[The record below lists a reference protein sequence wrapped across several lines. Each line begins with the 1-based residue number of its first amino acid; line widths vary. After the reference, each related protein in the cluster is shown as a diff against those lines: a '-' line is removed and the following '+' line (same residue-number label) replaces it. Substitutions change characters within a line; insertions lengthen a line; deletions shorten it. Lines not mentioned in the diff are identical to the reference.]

1 MCVITNRMENT
12 ERRDSYVVINHQD
25 MEKID
30 REDESRKRERERNKS
45 ESDMDE
51 DMRSPNLKRDRK
63 CSEGSDYKDMQTS
76 EDVKAFS
83 SIITIMD
90 SNANK
95 ETMKLVACFI
105 PGLRDN
111 PEEVIDLMLKCSKN
125 WKNRKGIF
133 IGAIEFIV
141 HEQNSRKDNKLEEKS
156 IEQLSEILV
165 GELLN
170 RLSRYCKD
178 CNSLYTIKLETIPEI
193 RCSNCNV
200 GRHDCD
206 TSKLNFQNEDRNQSK
221 GEEMKKVVS
230 TGSVMNVSR
239 ILKITYTNRIDL
251 QNSQA
256 LSKQRKLKNRHL
268 KI

>member
-1 MCVITNRMENT
+1 MENT

-25 MEKID
+25 IE
-30 REDESRKRERERNKS
+30 EESKKRERERNKS
-45 ESDMDE
+45 ESDMDD
-51 DMRSPNLKRDRK
+51 DMRSPNSKRDRK
-63 CSEGSDYKDMQTS
+63 CSERSDYKDMQTS

-141 HEQNSRKDNKLEEKS
+141 HGQNSRMDNKLEEKS

-170 RLSRYCKD
+170 RLSRFCKD
-178 CNSLYTIKLETIPEI
+178 CDSLYTIKLETIPEI

-206 TSKLNFQNEDRNQSK
+206 ISKLNFQNEDRNQSK
-221 GEEMKKVVS
+221 GEEMKKS
-230 TGSVMNVSR
+230 SF
-239 ILKITYTNRIDL
+239 YWFCDE
-251 QNSQA
+251 
-256 LSKQRKLKNRHL
+256 
-268 KI
+268 